1 MMKNLI
7 ITLFLSSIILVG
19 CSVDK
24 EATQG
29 ASEFEYGY
37 TKEIGKTCGIKLM
50 DEKLLLFKK
59 IVSSNGDSIGKIEF
73 SLVDKSLNL
82 EKLNILELNNLKTS
96 TFSLSPFYDNSN
108 LTGDLSVFNPSEE
121 VGIISN
127 PSKYI
132 DITTEI
138 QNRLGSYNEVGTF
151 SDKTTII
158 NFYERNRDIN
168 TITLWDGVKC
178 LKEKTLDEITK
189 EKNTSIDKMVV
200 FEDNI
205 YIISTKNNKLYL
217 ISQELNIID
226 SWNLED
232 ELQGL
237 YQKNQP
243 TSLKFVFQREL
254 NKLFIFKNG
263 SFYDVTSEGIE
274 KFSYGQDDYKEKYI
288 LVGSSF
294 YNLYEKQMIKLEGEN
309 ISTDAVLTNEGDYYF
324 TSSKKFNKKE
334 GEGDKQSKY
343 LVKVKNE
350 ELGDFLEVYES
361 K

>member
-1 MMKNLI
+1 
-7 ITLFLSSIILVG
+7 
-19 CSVDK
+19 
-24 EATQG
+24 
-29 ASEFEYGY
+29 
-37 TKEIGKTCGIKLM
+37 
-50 DEKLLLFKK
+50 
-59 IVSSNGDSIGKIEF
+59 
-73 SLVDKSLNL
+73 
-82 EKLNILELNNLKTS
+82 
-96 TFSLSPFYDNSN
+96 
-108 LTGDLSVFNPSEE
+108 
-121 VGIISN
+121 
-127 PSKYI
+127 
-132 DITTEI
+132 
-138 QNRLGSYNEVGTF
+138 
-151 SDKTTII
+151 
-158 NFYERNRDIN
+158 
-168 TITLWDGVKC
+168 
-178 LKEKTLDEITK
+178 
-189 EKNTSIDKMVV
+189 
-200 FEDNI
+200 
-205 YIISTKNNKLYL
+205 YL

-309 ISTDAVLTNEGDYYF
+309 ISTDAVLTKEGDYYF

-343 LVKVKNE
+343 LVKVENE